1 MNLETVA
8 DVSVF
13 DLVGAA
19 VSACHKD
26 LVVDLVGTDANHEDW
41 DRLKFDGIL
50 NTQATL
56 FEHNELLV
64 FSTDDDK
71 SVLLLLVDFVVYSLH
86 ACDEVLV
93 TESLAVHD
101 VRSLEE
107 LHVAVDK
114 LVLLLLVLE
123 GQQSR

>member
-8 DVSVF
+8 DVPVF

-26 LVVDLVGTDANHEDW
+26 LVVDLVGTDADHEDW
-41 DRLKFDGIL
+41 DRLEFDGIL
-50 NTQATL
+50 NAQAAL

-64 FSTDDDK
+64 FSADDDE
-71 SVLLLLVDFVVYSLH
+71 SVLLLLVDFVVYGLH
-86 ACDEVLV
+86 ASDEVLV
-93 TESLAVHD
+93 TESLAVRD
-101 VRSLEE
+101 VRGLEE
-107 LHVAVDK
+107 LHVAVDE